1 MGSRNGGGERTATVR
16 DDESDIGFMES
27 RERRGGGGERE
38 KIRSIVEGGT
48 ENIRSKPAM
57 AGLPPWG
64 VILVCMVNAEAM
76 PKFHEWKIK
85 LLRF

>member
-1 MGSRNGGGERTATVR
+1 MGGREQQLCEMRVISVSWRVERGSGR
-16 DDESDIGFMES
+16 
-27 RERRGGGGERE
+27 RRGGGRERE
-38 KIRSIVEGGT
+38 GEIRSIVEGGT
-48 ENIRSKPAM
+48 ENIRSKPAT